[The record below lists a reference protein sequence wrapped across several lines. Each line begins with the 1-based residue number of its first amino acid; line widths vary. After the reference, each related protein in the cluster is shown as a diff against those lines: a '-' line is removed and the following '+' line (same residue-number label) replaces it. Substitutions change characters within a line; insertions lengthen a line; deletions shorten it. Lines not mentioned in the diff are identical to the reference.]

1 MTGAGQAL
9 QAAAAA
15 ALREIEGLGVHEG
28 PPVQAAVC
36 YAIVE
41 PGVETDWSHKT
52 GRGREVRLAVTLWDR
67 GERPARL
74 KALAEE
80 AEAAVMGLVGLLQG
94 WRLVSV
100 HFQRCRTVP
109 PKTGSP
115 DGAWAAVVEFRARM
129 MEE

>member
-1 MTGAGQAL
+1 MIGAGRAL

-28 PPVQAAVC
+28 PPVQAAAC
-36 YAIVE
+36 YAVVE
-41 PGVETDWSHKT
+41 PGAESDWSHKT

-74 KALAEE
+74 WALAQE
-80 AEAAVMGLVGLLQG
+80 AEAAVMALTGLLQG

-109 PKTGSP
+109 PKAGST
-115 DGAWAAVVEFRARM
+115 DGAWAAVIEFRARM
-129 MEE
+129 LEV

>member
-1 MTGAGQAL
+1 MTGAGEAL
-9 QAAAAA
+9 QAAAMA

-36 YAIVE
+36 YAVVE
-41 PGVETDWSHKT
+41 PGMETDWSHKS

-94 WRLVSV
+94 WRLVTV

-109 PKTGSP
+109 PKAGSP
-115 DGAWAAVVEFRARM
+115 NAAWAAVIEFRARM